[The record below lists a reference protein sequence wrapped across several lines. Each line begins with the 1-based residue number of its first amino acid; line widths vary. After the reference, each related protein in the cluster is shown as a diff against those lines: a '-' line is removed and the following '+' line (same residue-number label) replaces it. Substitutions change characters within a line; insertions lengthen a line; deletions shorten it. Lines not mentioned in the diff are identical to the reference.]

1 MGKVLIAY
9 NNDSGTV
16 LHNFLESC
24 ADEAKQI
31 CVDNGIDYTAVC
43 PPNLNE
49 KSAVGVM
56 PDHHLCFIA
65 AHGDADGI
73 YNQDEEAIVSTHT
86 TNYNFKG
93 KALYSVACLCAQN
106 LHSHLKALGLRF
118 FVGYNDTFNVRG
130 EHAPFINSAM
140 AGLKSF
146 LSGESADVAKEKML
160 TTYDEQIVALDAT
173 DPMAAI
179 ELVHNKEALVFDGEG
194 ASAFSNLQ

>member
-16 LHNFLESC
+16 LHDFLESC

-31 CVDNGIDYTAVC
+31 CADNGIDYTAVC
-43 PPNLNE
+43 PPDLDE
-49 KSAVGVM
+49 QSVVGVM

-73 YNQDEEAIVSTHT
+73 YNQDGEAIVSTRT

-93 KALYSVACLCAQN
+93 KGLYSVACLCAQD
-106 LHSHLKALGLRF
+106 LHPHLKALGLRF

-130 EHAPFINSAM
+130 EHAPFVNSAM

-146 LSGESADVAKEKML
+146 LSGESADVTKEKML

-179 ELVHNKEALVFDGEG
+179 ELVHNKEALVFEGEG
-194 ASAFSNLQ
+194 TLVFPDLK

>member
-16 LHNFLESC
+16 LHDFLESC

-31 CVDNGIDYTAVC
+31 CADNGIDYTAVC
-43 PPNLNE
+43 PPDLDE
-49 KSAVGVM
+49 QSVVGVM

-73 YNQDEEAIVSTHT
+73 YNQDDEAIVSTRT

-93 KALYSVACLCAQN
+93 KGLYSVACLCAQD
-106 LHSHLKALGLRF
+106 LHPHLKALGLRF

-179 ELVHNKEALVFDGEG
+179 ELVHNKEALVFEGEG
-194 ASAFSNLQ
+194 TLVFSDLQ

>member
-16 LHNFLESC
+16 LHDFLESC

-31 CVDNGIDYTAVC
+31 CADNGIDFSSAC
-43 PPNLNE
+43 PPDLDEQNVV
-49 KSAVGVM
+49 SVM

-65 AHGDADGI
+65 AHGDVDGI
-73 YNQDEEAIVSTHT
+73 YNEDDEAIVSTRT

-93 KALYSVACLCAQN
+93 KGLYSVACLFAQN
-106 LHSHLKALGLRF
+106 LHPHLKALGLRF

-130 EHAPFINSAM
+130 EREPFVISAM

-146 LSGESADVAKEKML
+146 LSGENADVAKEKML
-160 TTYDEQIVALDAT
+160 TTYDEQIVALDVT

-179 ELVHNKEALVFDGEG
+179 ELVHNKEALVFDGD
-194 ASAFSNLQ
+194 STLVFSDL

>member
-9 NNDSGTV
+9 DNDSGTV
-16 LHNFLESC
+16 LHDFLESC

-31 CVDNGIDYTAVC
+31 CADNGIDYTAVC
-43 PPNLNE
+43 PPDLDE
-49 KSAVGVM
+49 QSVVGVM

-73 YNQDEEAIVSTHT
+73 YNQDGEAIVSTRT

-93 KALYSVACLCAQN
+93 KGLYSVACLCAQN
-106 LHSHLKALGLRF
+106 LHPHLKAFGLRF

-130 EHAPFINSAM
+130 EHAPFVNSAM
-140 AGLKSF
+140 AGLQSF
-146 LSGESADVAKEKML
+146 LSGESADVTKEKML

-179 ELVHNKEALVFDGEG
+179 ELVHNKEALVFEGEG
-194 ASAFSNLQ
+194 TLVFPDLK

>member
-16 LHNFLESC
+16 LHDFLESC

-31 CVDNGIDYTAVC
+31 CADNGIDYTAVC
-43 PPNLNE
+43 PPDLDE
-49 KSAVGVM
+49 QSVVGVM

-65 AHGDADGI
+65 AHGDTDGI
-73 YNQDEEAIVSTHT
+73 YNQDGEAIVSTRT

-93 KALYSVACLCAQN
+93 KGLYSIACLCAQN
-106 LHSHLKALGLRF
+106 LHPHLKALGLRF

-130 EHAPFINSAM
+130 EHAPFVNSAM

-146 LSGESADVAKEKML
+146 LSGESADVTKEKML

-179 ELVHNKEALVFDGEG
+179 ELVHNKEALVFEGEG
-194 ASAFSNLQ
+194 TLVFPDLK

>member
-16 LHNFLESC
+16 LHDFLESC

-31 CVDNGIDYTAVC
+31 CADNGIDFSSAC
-43 PPNLNE
+43 PPDLNE
-49 KSAVGVM
+49 QSVVGVM

-65 AHGDADGI
+65 AHGDVDGI
-73 YNQDEEAIVSTHT
+73 YNEDDEAIVSTRT

-93 KALYSVACLCAQN
+93 KGLYSVACLCAQN
-106 LHSHLKALGLRF
+106 LHPHLKALGLRF

-130 EHAPFINSAM
+130 EREPFVISAM
-140 AGLKSF
+140 AGFKSF
-146 LSGESADVAKEKML
+146 LSGENADVAKEKML
-160 TTYDEQIVALDAT
+160 TTYDEQIVALDVT

-179 ELVHNKEALVFDGEG
+179 ELVHNKEALVFDGD
-194 ASAFSNLQ
+194 STLVFSDL

>member
-16 LHNFLESC
+16 LHDFLESC

-31 CVDNGIDYTAVC
+31 CADNGIDYTAVC
-43 PPNLNE
+43 PPDLDE
-49 KSAVGVM
+49 QSVVGVM

-73 YNQDEEAIVSTHT
+73 YNQDGEAIVSTRT

-93 KALYSVACLCAQN
+93 KGLYSVACLCAQN
-106 LHSHLKALGLRF
+106 LHPHLKALGLRF

-130 EHAPFINSAM
+130 EHAPFVNSAM

-146 LSGESADVAKEKML
+146 LSGESADVTKEKML

-179 ELVHNKEALVFDGEG
+179 ELVHNKEALVFDGEDTLV
-194 ASAFSNLQ
+194 FSDLQ

>member
-16 LHNFLESC
+16 LHDFLESC

-31 CVDNGIDYTAVC
+31 CADNGIDFSSAC
-43 PPNLNE
+43 PPDLNE
-49 KSAVGVM
+49 QSVVGVM

-65 AHGDADGI
+65 AHGDVDGI
-73 YNQDEEAIVSTHT
+73 YNEDDEAIVSTRT

-93 KALYSVACLCAQN
+93 KGLYSVACLCAQN
-106 LHSHLKALGLRF
+106 LHPHLKALGLRF

-130 EHAPFINSAM
+130 EREPFVNSAL

-146 LSGESADVAKEKML
+146 LAGENADAAKEKML

-179 ELVHNKEALVFDGEG
+179 ELVHNKEALVFDGE
-194 ASAFSNLQ
+194 STLVFSDI

>member
-16 LHNFLESC
+16 LHDFLESC

-31 CVDNGIDYTAVC
+31 CADNGIDYTAVC
-43 PPNLNE
+43 PPDLDE
-49 KSAVGVM
+49 QSVVGVM

-73 YNQDEEAIVSTHT
+73 YNQDGEAIVSTRT

-93 KALYSVACLCAQN
+93 KGLYSVACLCAQN
-106 LHSHLKALGLRF
+106 LHPHLKALGLRF

-130 EHAPFINSAM
+130 EHAPFVNSAM

-146 LSGESADVAKEKML
+146 LSGESADVTKEKML

-179 ELVHNKEALVFDGEG
+179 ELVHNKEALVFEGEG
-194 ASAFSNLQ
+194 TLVFPDLK

>member
-16 LHNFLESC
+16 LHDFLESC

-31 CVDNGIDYTAVC
+31 CADNGIDYTAVC
-43 PPNLNE
+43 PPDLDE
-49 KSAVGVM
+49 QSVVGVM

-73 YNQDEEAIVSTHT
+73 YNQDGEAIVSTRT

-93 KALYSVACLCAQN
+93 KGLYSVACLCAQN
-106 LHSHLKALGLRF
+106 LHPHLKALGLRF

-130 EHAPFINSAM
+130 EHAPFVNSAM
-140 AGLKSF
+140 AGLQSF
-146 LSGESADVAKEKML
+146 LSGESADVTKEKML

-179 ELVHNKEALVFDGEG
+179 ELVHNKEALVLEGEG
-194 ASAFSNLQ
+194 TLVFSDLQ

>member
-16 LHNFLESC
+16 LHDFLESC

-31 CVDNGIDYTAVC
+31 CADNGIDYTAVC
-43 PPNLNE
+43 PPDLDE
-49 KSAVGVM
+49 QSVVGVM

-73 YNQDEEAIVSTHT
+73 YNQDGEAIVSTRT

-93 KALYSVACLCAQN
+93 KGLYSVACLCAQN
-106 LHSHLKALGLRF
+106 LHPHLKALGLRF

-130 EHAPFINSAM
+130 EHAPFVNSAM

-179 ELVHNKEALVFDGEG
+179 ELVHNKEALVFEGEG
-194 ASAFSNLQ
+194 TLVFPDLK

>member
-16 LHNFLESC
+16 LHDFLESC

-31 CVDNGIDYTAVC
+31 CADNGIDFSSAC
-43 PPNLNE
+43 PPDLNE
-49 KSAVGVM
+49 QSVVGVL

-65 AHGDADGI
+65 AHGDVDGI
-73 YNQDEEAIVSTHT
+73 YNEDDEAIVSTRT

-93 KALYSVACLCAQN
+93 KGLYSVACLCAQN
-106 LHSHLKALGLRF
+106 LHPHLKALGLRF

-130 EHAPFINSAM
+130 EREPFVISAM

-146 LSGESADVAKEKML
+146 LSGENADVAKEKML
-160 TTYDEQIVALDAT
+160 TTYDEQIVALDVT

-179 ELVHNKEALVFDGEG
+179 ELVHNKEALVFDGD
-194 ASAFSNLQ
+194 STLVFSDL